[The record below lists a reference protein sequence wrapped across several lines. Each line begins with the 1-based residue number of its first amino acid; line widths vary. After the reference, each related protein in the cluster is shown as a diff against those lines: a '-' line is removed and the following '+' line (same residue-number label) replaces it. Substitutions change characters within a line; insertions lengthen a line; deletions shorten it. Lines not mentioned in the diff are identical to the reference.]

1 LGSIGSIGSIGEK
14 VLTENPMYKS
24 GPDLTVSNRS
34 LRTPL
39 S

>member
-1 LGSIGSIGSIGEK
+1 MPKVSRCSINSDARELIY
-14 VLTENPMYKS
+14 LYKS

>member
-1 LGSIGSIGSIGEK
+1 MAAN
-14 VLTENPMYKS
+14 VYKS